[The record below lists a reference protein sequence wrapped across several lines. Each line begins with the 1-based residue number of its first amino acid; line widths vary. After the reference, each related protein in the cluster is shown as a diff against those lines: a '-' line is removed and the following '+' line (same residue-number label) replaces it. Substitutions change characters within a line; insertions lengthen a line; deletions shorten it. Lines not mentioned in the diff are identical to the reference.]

1 MKGCFVLLLANTPDQ
16 AQTVIAQGEIKAVLG
31 NGSHYLCRMARK
43 GYCVNEVLPLVRL
56 ESALI
61 FDRQQ
66 DLAAFFAENNPP
78 AAPKSAGTTAAV
90 VSVDQASGVV
100 TAKPDMVCEQH
111 PNTEWPHGDCAGPGM
126 PPQEP
131 NSPFVVGAD
140 L

>member
-31 NGSHYLCRMARK
+31 GGSHYLCRMARK
-43 GYCVNEVLPLVRL
+43 GYCVNEVLPLARL

-78 AAPKSAGTTAAV
+78 PAAANQNQVPVPNGTTAP
-90 VSVDQASGVV
+90 
-100 TAKPDMVCEQH
+100 AKPDMVCEQH

-126 PPQEP
+126 PPQES